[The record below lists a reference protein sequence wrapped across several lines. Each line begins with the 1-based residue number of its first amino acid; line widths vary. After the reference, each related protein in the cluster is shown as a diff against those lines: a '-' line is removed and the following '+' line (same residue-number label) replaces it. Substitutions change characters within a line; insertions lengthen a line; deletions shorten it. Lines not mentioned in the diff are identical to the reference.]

1 MFILNEIVGIGDFS
15 IMDNFRLIVIAAIFI
30 GIIVVLLYL
39 RSARGGRKRDR
50 KHAQETNP
58 YDRGSKEETHSDDA
72 LDAFMRI
79 EEELKASKEEELK
92 ASKEEELKANEEE
105 DFEDISD
112 LEVEIEKVPDID
124 LNKELANIEGMEGQT
139 GTKLD
144 AGVKNIGAEF
154 TTIIEGLI
162 SKIEEREEEVVSKVE
177 NVVDIRIQEVLSK
190 INDRIDEVIQAQK
203 NSTALV
209 LEKMINS
216 LRQKE
221 ETVFNKILEAIDDRY
236 ATSETL
242 DTIPIEEELADT
254 LSSQVP
260 EVVVEKTVKKK
271 PATKKKVAVKKK
283 VTPKNK
289 QVVKKKPLA
298 KKKLVA
304 KKTSASSKKPTAVE
318 DKSIPLET
326 LNTLPIEE
334 KPVGTKSSKKS
345 KKVVDEKVEFEEI
358 TESDLG
364 TPGENS
370 GILGK
375 LASSLQ
381 LGGASV
387 DISFPEESGDT
398 EAVAEV
404 PEKTEEE
411 DDWEI
416 LSEVEED
423 LKAEEEGPI
432 TSSEKIEKNSPEEM
446 VGVSDDL
453 DILDLMKE
461 DPIDISFPDESSTE
475 KEIIELPEEIK
486 KEPLIKPSGVKEG
499 AKVEKKE
506 SIASSEV
513 IGENILVDDT
523 DSADFDIQE
532 FLEELGNI
540 PSGKDLESEK

>member
-1 MFILNEIVGIGDFS
+1 MFILNQISGIDGFS
-15 IMDNFRLIVIAAIFI
+15 IADNLRLVVIAAIFI
-30 GIIVVLLYL
+30 GIVFVLLYL
-39 RSARGGRKRDR
+39 KSLKKGRKAKPEYVQAVNSQGSSGKEK
-50 KHAQETNP
+50 KHPADTQ
-58 YDRGSKEETHSDDA
+58 DDF
-72 LDAFMRI
+72 LSI
-79 EEELKASKEEELK
+79 EEEAEDVPVVNLDKTLADIEEM
-92 ASKEEELKANEEE
+92 EEG
-105 DFEDISD
+105 SD
-112 LEVEIEKVPDID
+112 TKQEVD
-124 LNKELANIEGMEGQT
+124 
-139 GTKLD
+139 TK
-144 AGVKNIGAEF
+144 GVRTEF
-154 TTIIEGLI
+154 AAKIEGLI
-162 SKIEEREEEVVSKVE
+162 SKIENSQKEVVKKVE
-177 NVVDIRIQEVLSK
+177 NIVDARVQEVLSK